1 MAFKLTYRD
10 GEADDYGDDT
20 AWAVEDGVL
29 KMGRE
34 DGNWTV
40 LVSPSHW
47 ATIEVGADRKDDG
60 KEDKEKKDDEKKD
73 REAKDKKGDKDEKDT
88 DNKGDED
95 DDESD
100 GDDKPD
106 GDDKKSDEKKSDEDD
121 D

>member
-20 AWAVEDGVL
+20 AWVVEDGVL

-47 ATIEVGADRKDDG
+47 ATIEVGTEKDD
-60 KEDKEKKDDEKKD
+60 KDDKD
-73 REAKDKKGDKDEKDT
+73 DKDKK
-88 DNKGDED
+88 
-95 DDESD
+95 
-100 GDDKPD
+100 
-106 GDDKKSDEKKSDEDD
+106 DKKSDDDKDKSG
-121 D
+121 

>member
-47 ATIEVGADRKDDG
+47 ATIEVGSYHKGDD
-60 KEDKEKKDDEKKD
+60 KEDKKKKDDEKKD
-73 REAKDKKGDKDEKDT
+73 KEDKDKKDKAEKD
-88 DNKGDED
+88 ND

-100 GDDKPD
+100 GDDK
-106 GDDKKSDEKKSDEDD
+106 DDDEADDEDKKSDEDD

>member
-20 AWAVEDGVL
+20 AWVVEDGVL

-47 ATIEVGADRKDDG
+47 ATIEVGADKDD
-60 KEDKEKKDDEKKD
+60 
-73 REAKDKKGDKDEKDT
+73 KDKK
-88 DNKGDED
+88 
-95 DDESD
+95 
-100 GDDKPD
+100 
-106 GDDKKSDEKKSDEDD
+106 DKKSDDDKDKSGKDDDKAEKDDDKSDKDD
-121 D
+121 DDKADKDDD